1 VLAKAVIVR
10 GIPQGAGLTP
20 IRLMGVLNV
29 TPDSFSDGG
38 RHADPVAA
46 GMEMAAQ
53 GADIIDVGGESTRP
67 GASPVPPEEEQRRVL
82 PVVSAL
88 AGAGLCVS
96 VDTRNAG
103 TMAAALDAG
112 AAIVNDVSAL
122 QHDPGAAPV
131 LARGT
136 CTVILMHMRGTPQTM
151 MQHAAYADVALEV
164 RTELA
169 QRIAYAEAA
178 GIARARLVLDPG
190 LGFAKTAEQ
199 SLELLRRLPE
209 LGTLGL
215 PIVVGASRKA
225 FIGAAG
231 GEAVAARRV
240 AGSIAAALFAV
251 DRGAAILRV
260 HDVPETRQALR
271 VWQTLSGHGPYA

>member
-1 VLAKAVIVR
+1 
-10 GIPQGAGLTP
+10 
-20 IRLMGVLNV
+20 
-29 TPDSFSDGG
+29 
-38 RHADPVAA
+38 
-46 GMEMAAQ
+46 
-53 GADIIDVGGESTRP
+53 
-67 GASPVPPEEEQRRVL
+67 
-82 PVVSAL
+82 
-88 AGAGLCVS
+88 
-96 VDTRNAG
+96 
-103 TMAAALDAG
+103 
-112 AAIVNDVSAL
+112 
-122 QHDPGAAPV
+122 
-131 LARGT
+131 
-136 CTVILMHMRGTPQTM
+136 MHMRGTPQTM

>member
-1 VLAKAVIVR
+1 MLAKAVIVR

>member
-1 VLAKAVIVR
+1 MLAKAVIVR

-231 GEAVAARRV
+231 GEAVRV

>member
-231 GEAVAARRV
+231 GEAVRV

>member
-1 VLAKAVIVR
+1 MLAKAVIVR

-29 TPDSFSDGG
+29 TPDSFSVGG